1 MWMLSVWR
9 NYGSLGFP
17 LNLQTFPKLSL
28 NSTYCLKKP
37 KQRQLLL
44 FLHILPSPRSPSDT
58 SCLADALRTP
68 ACGALSCPRDVQQ
81 GVSSGTLS
89 PERRRQDPGVTPTIH
104 TASEGPVRTPGQALG
119 HARGCWS
126 QEGPWQG
133 PDSSPPP
140 FSALTWSPGPEPPRG
155 ESGRQLLA
163 KASGWLHLPLARQLS
178 PSCLLPLPAGSFPEW
193 NVCRPCQRQLRT

>member
-28 NSTYCLKKP
+28 SSTYCLKKP

-89 PERRRQDPGVTPTIH
+89 PERRRQEPGVTPTIH
-104 TASEGPVRTPGQALG
+104 TASEGPVRTPGQDLG
-119 HARGCWS
+119 HAPGVLEPGRPLA
-126 QEGPWQG
+126 GPRLV
-133 PDSSPPP
+133 PPAP
-140 FSALTWSPGPEPPRG
+140 HLLCPHLLTWSG
-155 ESGRQLLA
+155 
-163 KASGWLHLPLARQLS
+163 AS
-178 PSCLLPLPAGSFPEW
+178 
-193 NVCRPCQRQLRT
+193 LR